1 MQKESGEPNKK
12 NFLTSGSGS
21 PSRRH
26 VDCLDWSCRDG
37 PSPSAP
43 PSPGGVSP
51 PLAFAVPDVFP
62 PPVFAA
68 PDVFP
73 PLVSAAHGAHA
84 LDALRFLGF
93 LKVWI
98 FFGGGEV

>member
-1 MQKESGEPNKK
+1 MQKESGEPDNK
-12 NFLTSGSGS
+12 NFLTSGSGTLS
-21 PSRRH
+21 HRH

-51 PLAFAVPDVFP
+51 PPVFAVPG
-62 PPVFAA
+62 
-68 PDVFP
+68 VFP

-84 LDALRFLGF
+84 LDALRF
-93 LKVWI
+93 
-98 FFGGGEV
+98 FFWVF